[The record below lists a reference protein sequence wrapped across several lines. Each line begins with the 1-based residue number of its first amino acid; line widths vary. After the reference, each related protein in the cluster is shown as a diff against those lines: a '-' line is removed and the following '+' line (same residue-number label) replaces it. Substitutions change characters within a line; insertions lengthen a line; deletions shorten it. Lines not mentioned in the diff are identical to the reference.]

1 MEKISD
7 ALSYVLMGILFAG
20 IMVLLVALLITTIR
34 ELKVLNKASDSKKI
48 DNAEKRK
55 GLTPS

>member
-20 IMVLLVALLITTIR
+20 IMFLLVALLITTIR

-55 GLTPS
+55 GLTSS